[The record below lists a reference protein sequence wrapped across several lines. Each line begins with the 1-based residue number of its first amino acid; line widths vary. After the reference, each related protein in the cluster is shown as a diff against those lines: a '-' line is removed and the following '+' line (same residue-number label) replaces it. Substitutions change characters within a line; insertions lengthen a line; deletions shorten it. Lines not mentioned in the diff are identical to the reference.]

1 MFGHRCVVVLDELFD
16 DEELDPVDPDDS
28 SAFVAFATATFG
40 VFACAG
46 AVAALAIAAPPNPSP
61 NAPETTAAA
70 MRGFFIRMLHLLL
83 SAHIRGLDHGG
94 LPWWPF
100 DRTNLEQTCGRRVAH
115 LRFDESVANGQV
127 SDPATVDLLAAA
139 LGRLATALGFAMPSS
154 TGEGGPGP
162 GNPSGGTGDGSG
174 FIGDANSGFVG
185 TGNDDG

>member
-94 LPWWPF
+94 LPRWPF

-127 SDPATVDLLAAA
+127 SDPATVDLLARRPRPPRYRA
-139 LGRLATALGFAMPSS
+139 RLR
-154 TGEGGPGP
+154 
-162 GNPSGGTGDGSG
+162 
-174 FIGDANSGFVG
+174 DAVLDRRGWPR
-185 TGNDDG
+185 TRKPLRRHRRRQRLHRRCE